1 LRRSEGRHIFVMIGA
16 ASAGG
21 EEKRQTMSG
30 IVVEDVDLA
39 ELKQGLEDGTVLL
52 VDVREPDE
60 YAAGHIPGASLNA
73 LQRFDPAALPKVPGK
88 RVVLSCRS
96 GKRSLSALAL
106 AQAAGRDDVKAH
118 FSGGMLEWVGS
129 GEPVET

>member
-1 LRRSEGRHIFVMIGA
+1 
-16 ASAGG
+16 
-21 EEKRQTMSG
+21 MSG
-30 IVVEDVDLA
+30 ILVEDVDLA

-73 LQRFDPAALPKVPGK
+73 LQRFDPAALPKVSGK

-106 AQAAGRDDVKAH
+106 AQAAGRDDVRAH
-118 FSGGMLEWVGS
+118 FPGGMLEWVQA
-129 GEPVET
+129 GEAVET